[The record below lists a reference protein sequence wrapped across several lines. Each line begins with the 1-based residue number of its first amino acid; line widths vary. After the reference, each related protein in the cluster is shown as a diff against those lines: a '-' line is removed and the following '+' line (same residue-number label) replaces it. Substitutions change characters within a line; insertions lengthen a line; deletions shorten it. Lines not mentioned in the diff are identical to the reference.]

1 MGRIACRCCR
11 DGLGADIRHAAI
23 GRGWRAGLAGLCLG
37 PGAKPQE
44 QAARDAAHWFSMAR
58 PGLSSLRAVTVGALG
73 LGALH
78 ALTMGCL
85 ASLMLAMVTRV
96 SCGHSGRALVAD
108 RTAWTLFWML
118 QVATVLRIAAAV
130 PGVFGVAWVSLLPL
144 AACLWAA
151 TMGVWGVRLGRW
163 YGCLRADGRPG

>member
-58 PGLSSLRAVTVGALG
+58 PGLSSWRAVTVAGLG
-73 LGALH
+73 LWHGSAGPGSTARVDHGLPGIADAGH
-78 ALTMGCL
+78 GD
-85 ASLMLAMVTRV
+85 ASVL
-96 SCGHSGRALVAD
+96 
-108 RTAWTLFWML
+108 WTQWPC
-118 QVATVLRIAAAV
+118 A
-130 PGVFGVAWVSLLPL
+130 G
-144 AACLWAA
+144 
-151 TMGVWGVRLGRW
+151 
-163 YGCLRADGRPG
+163 GRPHGMDAV